1 MDSVSKAITVAEERF
16 VLPVDDVSIKGTI
29 DLLAEFDDHIEIH
42 DYKTDENLRF
52 RDLYTFQLSV
62 YAQAAM
68 AHYNLPVR
76 CFIDY
81 VSTDLEPDE
90 VEIWPM
96 NLIVE
101 HVIGGTST

>member
-1 MDSVSKAITVAEERF
+1 MRGEVDCGLPIPGTDITLRGKMDLIAVYPDRV
-16 VLPVDDVSIKGTI
+16 
-29 DLLAEFDDHIEIH
+29 EIH

-101 HVIGGTST
+101 HVSGGTST